1 MRGPVLDLAMKV
13 EKRLKE
19 GGGKEALPFSE
30 MIYCNIGKSAV
41 GSGGFTHTS
50 HLSLSHH
57 VHPNTTADTHG
68 TGNPQ
73 SLKQQPLTYIRQ
85 VLSLVVN
92 PLLLEK
98 HADLVRRG
106 YEQTKEERRVHK

>member
-1 MRGPVLDLAMKV
+1 MWLLLLVV
-13 EKRLKE
+13 VV
-19 GGGKEALPFSE
+19 
-30 MIYCNIGKSAV
+30 AV
-41 GSGGFTHTS
+41 SYTHTHTS

-98 HADLVRRG
+98 HADLVRR
-106 YEQTKEERRVHK
+106 EEDTSKRKKREECRNDFGWMGARARAIF